1 MHAAADCPYDAPP
14 AGVPP
19 PRPSWRA
26 VAAGPAAKGP
36 AMSVLRYVCLSDLH
50 LGADYSLLTGR
61 HGGHADPGKPGKCLL
76 ALGAAVRPL
85 LRQLPVDTPPTLV
98 LLGDVLDLGLSPM
111 GDVAQAFQHFAEQ
124 AMLDEAGRPLFAPR
138 VLVVPGNHDHHL
150 WRQAQD
156 HGYLQALRGGRI
168 ERDLADLT
176 PPFADGAG
184 APVACPLLD
193 ALLAQ
198 VPALQGSHAQIVYP
212 NLALVDDRRQRCVVL
227 HHGHF
232 VDAVYRLMSTIN
244 ALMDSDAPPPTV
256 AQLEQQ
262 NGPWIDFLW
271 SDLGSAGATGRT
283 ATTLYEVM
291 RDGGASQQY
300 LEGLSDL
307 VLDKLSSGLG
317 LSGRMTVT
325 QGVALAPLVRAA
337 IDATVG
343 RGAQSQRD
351 SYLDLITLADVADL
365 RWYLDGPLR
374 QQLEGHGL
382 DPSALDMAFVYGHTH
397 KPLQDELPLPGG
409 GRPVAV
415 FNTGGWVMDQPTMT
429 RTQGAAAVFID
440 DALNLA
446 SLRLFTDP
454 VDGVM
459 DPVQAA
465 GTGGVRDRANPMLAA
480 LHQAVQA
487 TQAAWVPF
495 SQAVQRSTEHR
506 AQVLLERYFD
516 TDPAGTDTVT
526 TPGTP

>member
-1 MHAAADCPYDAPP
+1 
-14 AGVPP
+14 
-19 PRPSWRA
+19 
-26 VAAGPAAKGP
+26 
-36 AMSVLRYVCLSDLH
+36 MSVLRYVCLSDLH

-76 ALGAAVRPL
+76 ALGAALRAL
-85 LRQLPVDTPPTLV
+85 LRQLPTDTPPTLV

-111 GDVAQAFQHFAEQ
+111 GDVSQAFLHFAEK
-124 AMLDEAGRPLFAPR
+124 AMLDESGRPLFAPR

-156 HGYLQALRGGRI
+156 HGYLQALHRGQPP
-168 ERDLADLT
+168 RDLMDLT
-176 PPFADGAG
+176 SPFADGG
-184 APVACPLLD
+184 DDVACPLLD
-193 ALLAQ
+193 ALFAR
-198 VPALQGSHAQIVYP
+198 VPALQGGRAQIVYP
-212 NLALVDDRRQRCVVL
+212 NLALVDDRRERCVVL

-232 VDAVYRLMSTIN
+232 VDAIYRLMSTVN
-244 ALMDSDAPPPTV
+244 ALMDPEAPPLTV

-291 RDGGASQQY
+291 RDGGASQQF
-300 LEGLSDL
+300 LQGLSRL
-307 VLDKLSSGLG
+307 VLGQLSSGLG
-317 LSGRMTVT
+317 LSGRMVVT
-325 QGVALAPLVRAA
+325 QGVELAPLVRAA

-351 SYLDLITLADVADL
+351 GYLDLITPAEVADL

-374 QQLEGHGL
+374 RQLEGHGL
-382 DPSALDMAFVYGHTH
+382 DPASLDLGFVYGHTH

-459 DPVQAA
+459 APVQAL
-465 GTGGVRDRANPMLAA
+465 GSGGVRDRGNPMLAA
-480 LHQAVQA
+480 LRRAVQA
-487 TQAAWVPF
+487 TGADWAPF

-506 AQVLLERYFD
+506 AEVLLMRYFD
-516 TDPAGTDTVT
+516 TTT
-526 TPGTP
+526 TPSPP

>member
-1 MHAAADCPYDAPP
+1 
-14 AGVPP
+14 
-19 PRPSWRA
+19 
-26 VAAGPAAKGP
+26 
-36 AMSVLRYVCLSDLH
+36 MSVLRYVCLSDLH

-61 HGGHADPGKPGKCLL
+61 HGGRADPGKPGKCLL
-76 ALGAAVRPL
+76 ALGAALRQL
-85 LRQLPVDTPPTLV
+85 LRQLSADAPPTLV

-111 GDVAQAFQHFAEQ
+111 GDVARAFRHFAEQ
-124 AMLDEAGRPLFAPR
+124 VMLDEGGQPLFAPR
-138 VLVVPGNHDHHL
+138 LLVVPGNHDHHL

-156 HGYLQALRGGRI
+156 HGYLQALHGGRI
-168 ERDLADLT
+168 DADLADQT
-176 PPFADGAG
+176 PPFADGAA

-198 VPALQGSHAQIVYP
+198 VPALQGSRAQIVYP
-212 NLALVDDRRQRCVVL
+212 NLALVDDRRERCVVL
-227 HHGHF
+227 HHGHY
-232 VDAVYRLMSTIN
+232 VDAIYRLMSTLN
-244 ALMDSDAPPPTV
+244 ALMAPDAPPPTV

-271 SDLGSAGATGRT
+271 SDLGSAGATGRS

-300 LEGLSDL
+300 LEGLSGL
-307 VLDKLSSGLG
+307 VLDKLSTGLG

-325 QGVALAPLVRAA
+325 PGVELAPLVRAA

-351 SYLDLITLADVADL
+351 SYLDLITPADVADL

-374 QQLEGHGL
+374 QQLEHHGL
-382 DPSALDMAFVYGHTH
+382 DPAALDMAFVYGHTH

-429 RTQGAAAVFID
+429 HTQGAAAVFID

-459 DPVQAA
+459 VPVQAA
-465 GTGGVRDRANPMLAA
+465 GSGGPRDRANPMLAA
-480 LHQAVQA
+480 LRQAVQA

-495 SQAVQRSTEHR
+495 SQAVQRSAEHR

-516 TDPAGTDTVT
+516 PDPAT
-526 TPGTP
+526 TPSTP